1 MVQVFLCIIALF
13 PWKVLS
19 EDTNLFRQVHRQD
32 FSRLRQEPPLKQQS
46 IIEQSTVKDGFAS
59 KITAPENR
67 KSMFQALF
75 TVGVAE
81 IFDKTWFVVLMMAL
95 SADKWMAFWGGLT
108 GLQLH
113 VAIAAGLGFSI
124 SRVLA
129 LSTLNFMAAA
139 AFAIMTMFYAWEW
152 YTSEPDADVLAAGKE
167 EAAEEIKLS
176 GKGKDHLK
184 LLEAFSKTMWLT
196 FIAEWGDRTQIA
208 MIGLHSSKPL
218 VPVCFGSAIAFLLLT
233 ASACL
238 TAKFIGTRQL
248 SETLV
253 KGISA
258 VSFAVF
264 TLLSINDGFLAAKA
278 ESAMTLATK

>member
-1 MVQVFLCIIALF
+1 MMKVFSCILLLLPLEAVSNPSPSLVRQEKVNIIAATNRDS
-13 PWKVLS
+13 K
-19 EDTNLFRQVHRQD
+19 EDAMK
-32 FSRLRQEPPLKQQS
+32 PQS
-46 IIEQSTVKDGFAS
+46 AGKNVIRVTTG
-59 KITAPENR
+59 ENTQP
-67 KSMFQALF
+67 MFQALL
-75 TVGVAE
+75 TVGIAE

-113 VAIAAGLGFSI
+113 VLIAAGLGFSI

-129 LSTLNFMAAA
+129 LSTLNFLAAA
-139 AFAIMTMFYAWEW
+139 AFGIMTVFYAYEW
-152 YTSEPDADVLAAGKE
+152 YSSEPDSDVLTAGKE
-167 EAAEEIKLS
+167 EAAECITFTSKERPKLI
-176 GKGKDHLK
+176 
-184 LLEAFSKTMWLT
+184 EAFSKTMWLT

-233 ASACL
+233 ASAVL
-238 TAKFIGTRQL
+238 TAKFIGQRQL
-248 SETLV
+248 SESLV

-264 TLLSINDGFLAAKA
+264 TFLSIRDGWLAAKS
-278 ESAMTLATK
+278 EGITRS

>member
-1 MVQVFLCIIALF
+1 
-13 PWKVLS
+13 
-19 EDTNLFRQVHRQD
+19 
-32 FSRLRQEPPLKQQS
+32 
-46 IIEQSTVKDGFAS
+46 
-59 KITAPENR
+59 
-67 KSMFQALF
+67 
-75 TVGVAE
+75 
-81 IFDKTWFVVLMMAL
+81 
-95 SADKWMAFWGGLT
+95 
-108 GLQLH
+108 
-113 VAIAAGLGFSI
+113 
-124 SRVLA
+124 
-129 LSTLNFMAAA
+129 
-139 AFAIMTMFYAWEW
+139 MT
-152 YTSEPDADVLAAGKE
+152 AGKE
-167 EAAEEIKLS
+167 EASEAILFADKS
-176 GKGKDHLK
+176 KRPQM
-184 LLEAFSKTMWLT
+184 LETFSKTMWLT

-238 TAKFIGTRQL
+238 TAKFIGTRRL